1 MNHVKIADFCP
12 QEMEGIILEIT
23 ANAIQ
28 LVEQGQ
34 NVLFAETAVRS
45 CKPCIKHREG
55 AGVVTLR
62 GLTNQCNARFLV
74 NFSGNIAIPTGGTV
88 EEISLAIA
96 IEGEPLQSTRM
107 RVTPAAV
114 DQYFNISSQA
124 YVDVPRGCCASVAV
138 ENTSGQAIDVQNASL
153 IVTREA

>member
-1 MNHVKIADFCP
+1 M
-12 QEMEGIILEIT
+12 EIT

-28 LVEQGQ
+28 LVEAGQ
-34 NVLFAETAVRS
+34 NVLFTETAVRS

-114 DQYFNISSQA
+114 ENYFNVSAQVYI
-124 YVDVPRGCCASVAV
+124 DVPRGCCTSVAV
-138 ENTSGQAIDVQNASL
+138 ENVSGQAINVQNANL

>member
-1 MNHVKIADFCP
+1 MDHVKIADFGP
-12 QEMEGIILEIT
+12 QEMEEIILEIT

-34 NVLFAETAVRS
+34 NILFTETAVKS
-45 CKPCIKHREG
+45 CKPCVKHREG

-74 NFSGNIAIPTGGTV
+74 NFSGNIAIPTGGAV
-88 EEISLAIA
+88 GEISLAIA

-114 DQYFNISSQA
+114 DQYFNVSSQA

-138 ENTSGQAIDVQNASL
+138 ENTSGQAINVQNANL

>member
-1 MNHVKIADFCP
+1 M
-12 QEMEGIILEIT
+12 EIT
-23 ANAIQ
+23 SNSIQ

-34 NVLFAETAVRS
+34 NVLFTETAVPS

-114 DQYFNISSQA
+114 DQYGNISSQA
-124 YVDVPRGCCASVAV
+124 YVDVPRDCCATVAV
-138 ENTSGQAIDVQNASL
+138 ENTSTQAINVQNSNL

>member
-1 MNHVKIADFCP
+1 MNHVKIADFGP

-23 ANAIQ
+23 VNAIQ

-34 NVLFAETAVRS
+34 NILFTETAVRS

-74 NFSGNIAIPTGGTV
+74 NFSGNIAIPTGGAV
-88 EEISLAIA
+88 GEISLAIA

-107 RVTPAAV
+107 RATPAAV
-114 DQYFNISSQA
+114 DNYFNVSAQV
-124 YVDVPRGCCASVAV
+124 YVDVPRGCCTSVAV
-138 ENTSGQAIDVQNASL
+138 ENTSTEAINVQNANL

>member
-1 MNHVKIADFCP
+1 
-12 QEMEGIILEIT
+12 MELV

-28 LVEQGQ
+28 TVDAGQ
-34 NVLFAETAVRS
+34 NIVFTETAVKS
-45 CKPCIKHREG
+45 CKPCIVHREG
-55 AGVVTLR
+55 AGIVTLR

-74 NFSGNIAIPTGGTV
+74 NFSGNIAIPTSGTIG
-88 EEISLAIA
+88 EISLAIA

-114 DQYFNISSQA
+114 DNYFNAASNVFI
-124 YVDVPRGCCASVAV
+124 DVPRGCCVTVAV
-138 ENTSGQAIDVQNASL
+138 ENTSAEAVNVQNANL

>member
-1 MNHVKIADFCP
+1 
-12 QEMEGIILEIT
+12 MEIVS
-23 ANAIQ
+23 NPIQ
-28 LVEQGQ
+28 LVEQNQ
-34 NVLFAETAVRS
+34 NVQFTETAVRS
-45 CKPCIKHREG
+45 CKPCVKHREG
-55 AGVVTLR
+55 SGIVTLR
-62 GLTNQCNARFLV
+62 GITNQCNARFLV
-74 NFSGNIAIPTGGTV
+74 SFSGNIAIPTGGTV

-114 DQYFNISSQA
+114 DQYGNISAQA

-138 ENTSGQAIDVQNASL
+138 ENASGQAINVQNANL

>member
-1 MNHVKIADFCP
+1 MNHVKIADFGP
-12 QEMEGIILEIT
+12 QEMEEIILEIT

-34 NVLFAETAVRS
+34 NILFTETAVKS
-45 CKPCIKHREG
+45 CKPCVKHREG

-74 NFSGNIAIPTGGTV
+74 NFSGNIAIPTGGAV
-88 EEISLAIA
+88 GEISLAIA

-107 RVTPAAV
+107 RATPAAV
-114 DQYFNISSQA
+114 DNYFNVSAQV
-124 YVDVPRGCCASVAV
+124 YVDVPRGCCTSVAV
-138 ENTSGQAIDVQNASL
+138 ENTSTEAINVQNANL

>member
-1 MNHVKIADFCP
+1 M
-12 QEMEGIILEIT
+12 EIT
-23 ANAIQ
+23 ENVIQ

-34 NVLFAETAVRS
+34 NVLFTETAVSS
-45 CKPCIKHREG
+45 CKPCIKHRDG

-62 GLTNQCNARFLV
+62 GLTNQCNARFRV
-74 NFSGNIAIPTGGTV
+74 SFSGNIAIPTGGTV
-88 EEISLAIA
+88 GEISLAIA

-114 DQYFNISSQA
+114 DNYFNVSAQTDIC
-124 YVDVPRGCCASVAV
+124 VPRGCCMSIAV
-138 ENTSGQAIDVQNASL
+138 ENTSTEAINVQNANL